1 MENHKNNTQLQGTE
15 KLIMEAAKKIFGR
28 KGLDGARMQEIA
40 DEAGINKALVH
51 YYFRSKDKLFEAV
64 INETFLSFFPKVMS
78 LMSNPSISLFQK
90 IKSFVDLYITL
101 IQENPHIPGFM
112 AQELSKG
119 RADRILELLRD
130 SGLKPEVF
138 FQQIEQEI
146 KTGTIVPVNPVHL
159 FVNMISMCIFP
170 FLARPLISGFLI
182 RDRIDYDEFLEERKK
197 ELPKFI
203 INSIKK
209 K

>member
-1 MENHKNNTQLQGTE
+1 MKNHKNNTQIQGTE

-28 KGLDGARMQEIA
+28 KGLDGTRMQEIA

-146 KTGTIVPVNPVHL
+146 KTGTIIPVNPIHL

-170 FLARPLISGFLI
+170 FLARPLISGLLI

-197 ELPKFI
+197 KLPQFI

>member
-1 MENHKNNTQLQGTE
+1 MENNKNNTQLKGTE

-51 YYFRSKDKLFEAV
+51 YYFRSKDKLFETV
-64 INETFLSFFPKVMS
+64 VNETFSSFFPKAMS
-78 LMSNPSISLFQK
+78 LMSDPSISLFKK
-90 IKSFVDLYITL
+90 IERFVDLYISL

-112 AQELSKG
+112 TQELGRG
-119 RADRILELLRD
+119 RAERVLDMFKD

-146 KTGTIVPVNPVHL
+146 KAGTIVPITPVHL
-159 FVNMISMCIFP
+159 IVNMISMCIFP
-170 FLARPLISGFLI
+170 FIARPLLSGFLI
-182 RDRIDYDEFLEERKK
+182 MDKKDYDEFLEVRKK

>member
-1 MENHKNNTQLQGTE
+1 MENPKNNTQLQGTE

-64 INETFLSFFPKVMS
+64 VNETFLSFFPKVMS

-90 IKSFVDLYITL
+90 IERFVDFYITL

-112 AQELSKG
+112 AQELSRG
-119 RADRILELLRD
+119 EADRVLDMFKD
-130 SGLKPEVF
+130 SGIKPEVF

-146 KTGTIVPVNPVHL
+146 KTGTIIPVNPVHL
-159 FVNMISMCIFP
+159 IVNMISMCIFP

>member
-1 MENHKNNTQLQGTE
+1 MKNHKNNTQIQGTE

>member
-1 MENHKNNTQLQGTE
+1 MENHKNNKPLQRTE

-28 KGLDGARMQEIA
+28 KGFDGARMQEIA

-51 YYFRSKDKLFEAV
+51 YYFRSKDNLFEAV

-90 IKSFVDLYITL
+90 IERFVDLYITL

-112 AQELSKG
+112 AQELSRG
-119 RADRILELLRD
+119 GADRVLDMFKD
-130 SGLKPEVF
+130 SGIKPEVF
-138 FQQIEQEI
+138 FQQVEKEI
-146 KTGTIVPVNPVHL
+146 KRGTIIPIDPVHL
-159 FVNMISMCIFP
+159 IVNMISMCIFP
-170 FLARPLISGFLI
+170 FLARSLISGFLI

>member
-64 INETFLSFFPKVMS
+64 INEIFLSFFPKVMS

-90 IKSFVDLYITL
+90 IERFVDLYITL

-112 AQELSKG
+112 AQELSSG
-119 RADRILELLRD
+119 GADRVLDMFKD
-130 SGLKPEVF
+130 SGIKPEVF

-182 RDRIDYDEFLEERKK
+182 RERIDYDEFLEERKK